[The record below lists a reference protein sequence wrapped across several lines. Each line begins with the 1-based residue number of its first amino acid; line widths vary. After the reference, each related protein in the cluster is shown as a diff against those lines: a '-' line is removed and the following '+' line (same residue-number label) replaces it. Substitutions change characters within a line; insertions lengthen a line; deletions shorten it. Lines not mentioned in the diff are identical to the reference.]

1 MTVTVSEARW
11 SQLSRYIAGHMGLHF
26 PPERWRDLERGLAA
40 VARDRQF
47 ASVEACVDWLL
58 SSPLSKSQVEILASQ
73 LTVGETYFFRERQT
87 FQALEE
93 HILPELIRSRR
104 GAGRRLRL
112 WSAGCATGEEPYSVA
127 IALSRALPEWQD
139 WQITILATDINPG
152 FLDKASRGVYKD
164 WSFRDPPAGIQERY
178 FRRSND
184 GCRAILPAIKDRVTF
199 SYLNLAEDVYPALL
213 NNSIAMDVIFCR
225 NVLMYFAPEQARQVV
240 RNFYRALV
248 EGGWLVVGSAET
260 SQVLYPE
267 FETVNFPGATLY
279 RKASEQGHAK
289 TVFPSLLP
297 EKAPEVFP
305 LADDWLSSSAP
316 SGPFPPGCQESPL
329 LPEEE
334 PQPSSPPP
342 LGYAEA
348 LVQYEQG
355 RYAEAAEI
363 LAQFLAASPGEAAAM
378 ALLARTHA
386 NRGQLTEALQWCES
400 AIAAD
405 KLNAGWHYLRAMILQ
420 EQGSLLEATRSLNRA
435 LYLEPGFV
443 LAHFALG
450 HFALR
455 QKQVSQAMKHFDNA
469 HALLRSCP
477 PEDVLPE
484 SEGTTAGR
492 LMEII
497 QSVRTPGETA

>member
-1 MTVTVSEARW
+1 MTMTVSEARW
-11 SQLSRYIAGHMGLHF
+11 SQLSQFIGEHMGLHF
-26 PPERWRDLERGLAA
+26 PPESWRDLERGLAA

-47 ASVEACVDWLL
+47 ASVEACIDWLL

-73 LTVGETYFFRERQT
+73 LTVGETYFFREKQS

-104 GAGRRLRL
+104 GADRRLRL
-112 WSAGCATGEEPYSVA
+112 WSAGCATGEEPYSIA
-127 IALSRALPEWQD
+127 IALSRALPDWQD

-152 FLDKASRGVYKD
+152 FLEKAYRGVYKD

-178 FRRSND
+178 FRRPSD
-184 GCRAILPAIKDRVTF
+184 GCRAIVPEIKERVTF
-199 SYLNLAEDVYPALL
+199 SYLNLAEDVYPSLL
-213 NNSIAMDVIFCR
+213 NNTNAMDVVFCR
-225 NVLMYFAPEQARQVV
+225 NVLMYFAAERASEVV
-240 RNFYRALV
+240 RKLYRALAG
-248 EGGWLVVGSAET
+248 GGWLVVGSAET
-260 SQVLYPE
+260 SQALYPE
-267 FETVNFPGATLY
+267 FVAVNFPGATLY
-279 RKASEQGHAK
+279 RKASERGFTAP
-289 TVFPSLLP
+289 VFPSLLP
-297 EKAPEVFP
+297 EKAQEVFP
-305 LADDWLSSSAP
+305 PADDWHSSSAP
-316 SGPFPPGCQESPL
+316 SVPFLPSCQESPL

-334 PQPSSPPP
+334 PQPGPPP
-342 LGYAEA
+342 APDYAEA

-363 LAQFLAASPGEAAAM
+363 LAGVLATDSGHAAAM

-386 NRGQLTEALQWCES
+386 NRGQLTEALQWCDG

-405 KLNAGWHYLRAMILQ
+405 KLNAGWHYLRATILQ
-420 EQGSLLEATRSLNRA
+420 EQGLLPEATRSLNRA

-450 HFALR
+450 HLALR
-455 QKQVSQAMKHFDNA
+455 QRQASQAMKHFDNTLV
-469 HALLRSCP
+469 LLRSCP
-477 PEDVLPE
+477 SEHVLPE

-497 QSVRTPGETA
+497 QSVRAREETA